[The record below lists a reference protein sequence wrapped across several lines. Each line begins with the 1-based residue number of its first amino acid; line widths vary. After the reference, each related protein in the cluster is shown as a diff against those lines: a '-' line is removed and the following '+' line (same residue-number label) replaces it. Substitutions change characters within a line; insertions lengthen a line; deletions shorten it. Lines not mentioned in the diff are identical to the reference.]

1 MKILFIVLIILA
13 LLIYVRHQGR
23 KQTAESTTRIPL
35 TLSSKPLTKASHR
48 LPQIAAYTTLVLF
61 LAIGGLFYYLDWKE
75 DHRVMNVRVINTNT
89 GETGSYLAY
98 RFMIQDR
105 SFVTLDGRTI
115 TVSNSER
122 VEISAAEDNRF
133 TSTNK

>member
-13 LLIYVRHQGR
+13 MLVYIRYQER
-23 KQTAESTTRIPL
+23 KQTAESTTHTPL
-35 TLSSKPLTKASHR
+35 TLSTKPLTKTSHR
-48 LPQIAAYTTLVLF
+48 LPQITAYTTLVLF
-61 LAIGGLFYYLDWKE
+61 LAIGGLFYYLDWKK
-75 DHRVMNVRVINTNT
+75 DHRVMNIRVVNTNT

-122 VEISAAEDNRF
+122 IEMSAAEGLG
-133 TSTNK
+133 NK

>member
-1 MKILFIVLIILA
+1 MKILFIVFIILA
-13 LLIYVRHQGR
+13 MLIYVRYQE
-23 KQTAESTTRIPL
+23 KNPTATSTTRIP
-35 TLSSKPLTKASHR
+35 TISPSKPLAKVPNR
-48 LPQIAAYTTLVLF
+48 LHHILAYTTLVLF

-75 DHRVMNVRVINTNT
+75 DHRVMNIRVINTNT

-98 RFMIQDR
+98 RFEIQDR

-122 VEISAAEDNRF
+122 IEMSVAE
-133 TSTNK
+133 